1 MKLPCRLVAGISSKT
16 AALDA
21 VTGYVR
27 PTHPPLAVCCC
38 ALQNFAG
45 VSRYVEALLEARK
58 GKNLTRDAALDA
70 VTGDVNMF
78 GVMMV
83 AMGDAGG
90 MVSGS
95 IHTTAATI
103 RPAMQVLKTPNLV
116 SSVFFMCLPDKV
128 RMRRPLTALGCAT
141 VLLAEDWGMGQHKGT
156 HRQPHVGAGRGRILH
171 GCAGGEGAGNMPLCL
186 QMRRT
191 CQHHS

>member
-1 MKLPCRLVAGISSKT
+1 MPCNEGHLPACHELDLRTRCLLARLRTRAPVSRTLRTWTAGGGGAT
-16 AALDA
+16 LHAPAEGAL
-21 VTGYVR
+21 TR
-27 PTHPPLAVCCC
+27 PSFFLL
-38 ALQNFAG
+38 LQNFAG

-58 GKNLTRDAALDA
+58 GKNLTKDAALDA

-128 RMRRPLTALGCAT
+128 RLGAQE
-141 VLLAEDWGMGQHKGT
+141 VVQ
-156 HRQPHVGAGRGRILH
+156 
-171 GCAGGEGAGNMPLCL
+171 
-186 QMRRT
+186 
-191 CQHHS
+191 